1 MFIASAR
8 SAAWSLYRVQFI
20 RVYVVE
26 DRMSDARARAP
37 CRRDV
42 SPFASRDNELLCPVG
57 RLLFGS
63 RDVAMEIRETLLLS
77 FFLFFFSI
85 VCALLCCLGKGNTL
99 FDFASPFCTRKPS
112 NAASC
117 SMSYVSTGNILENWR
132 TSNARYEVDRWNF
145 IFHTRNWILTI
156 SAEKGTGKKVPMV
169 SFVL

>member
-77 FFLFFFSI
+77 FFFSFSI
-85 VCALLCCLGKGNTL
+85 VCALLCSLGKGNTL
-99 FDFASPFCTRKPS
+99 FDFASPSCTRKPS

-132 TSNARYEVDRWNF
+132 MSNARYEVDRWNF
-145 IFHTRNWILTI
+145 IFYTRNWILTI

>member
-8 SAAWSLYRVQFI
+8 SAAWSLYRLQFI
-20 RVYVVE
+20 RVCVVE

-77 FFLFFFSI
+77 FFFSFSI
-85 VCALLCCLGKGNTL
+85 VCALLCSLGKGNTL
-99 FDFASPFCTRKPS
+99 FDFASPSCTRKPS

-132 TSNARYEVDRWNF
+132 MSNSRYEVDRWNF

>member
-63 RDVAMEIRETLLLS
+63 RDVAMEIRETLLL
-77 FFLFFFSI
+77 FFFFFSI

-99 FDFASPFCTRKPS
+99 FDFASPSCTRKPS

>member
-77 FFLFFFSI
+77 FFFFFFYRLCSSLLLGEGEYALRLRVSI
-85 VCALLCCLGKGNTL
+85 LHTQAFECRLLLDVLRFNWKY
-99 FDFASPFCTRKPS
+99 PRE
-112 NAASC
+112 
-117 SMSYVSTGNILENWR
+117 LENVER
-132 TSNARYEVDRWNF
+132 AIRSRPLEFYF
-145 IFHTRNWILTI
+145 PY
-156 SAEKGTGKKVPMV
+156 S
-169 SFVL
+169 

>member
-63 RDVAMEIRETLLLS
+63 RDVAMEIRETLLL
-77 FFLFFFSI
+77 FFFFFSI
-85 VCALLCCLGKGNTL
+85 VCALLCCLGKENTL
-99 FDFASPFCTRKPS
+99 FDFASPSCTRKPS

>member
-63 RDVAMEIRETLLLS
+63 RDVAMVIRETLLLS
-77 FFLFFFSI
+77 FFFFFFFRLCSSLQLGEGEYALRLRVSI
-85 VCALLCCLGKGNTL
+85 LHTQAFERRRLLLDVLRFNSKY
-99 FDFASPFCTRKPS
+99 PRE
-112 NAASC
+112 
-117 SMSYVSTGNILENWR
+117 LENVER
-132 TSNARYEVDRWNF
+132 AIRSRPLEFYF
-145 IFHTRNWILTI
+145 PY
-156 SAEKGTGKKVPMV
+156 S
-169 SFVL
+169 

>member
-77 FFLFFFSI
+77 FFFFFFRLCSSLQLGEGEYSLRLRVSI
-85 VCALLCCLGKGNTL
+85 LHTQAFECRLLLML
-99 FDFASPFCTRKPS
+99 
-112 NAASC
+112 
-117 SMSYVSTGNILENWR
+117 SYVSTRNILENWR
-132 TSNARYEVDRWNF
+132 MSNARYEVDRWNF

>member
-77 FFLFFFSI
+77 LFFFLFLSSVLFFAAWGRGIRSSTSRLHLAHASLRMPPLARCLTFQLEISSRIGECRTRDTKSTVGILFSI
-85 VCALLCCLGKGNTL
+85 LV
-99 FDFASPFCTRKPS
+99 
-112 NAASC
+112 
-117 SMSYVSTGNILENWR
+117 TG
-132 TSNARYEVDRWNF
+132 Y
-145 IFHTRNWILTI
+145 
-156 SAEKGTGKKVPMV
+156 
-169 SFVL
+169 

>member
-37 CRRDV
+37 CRRDL

-63 RDVAMEIRETLLLS
+63 RDVAMVIRETLLLS
-77 FFLFFFSI
+77 FFFLFLSSVLFFAAWGRGIRSSTSRFHLAHASLRTPPPLARCLTFQLEISSRIGECRTHDTNSTVGILFSI
-85 VCALLCCLGKGNTL
+85 LV
-99 FDFASPFCTRKPS
+99 
-112 NAASC
+112 
-117 SMSYVSTGNILENWR
+117 TG
-132 TSNARYEVDRWNF
+132 Y
-145 IFHTRNWILTI
+145 
-156 SAEKGTGKKVPMV
+156 
-169 SFVL
+169 

>member
-77 FFLFFFSI
+77 FFFLFLSSVLFFATWGRGILFSTSRLHVAHASLRMPPLARCLTFQLEISSRIGECRTRDTKSTVGILFSI
-85 VCALLCCLGKGNTL
+85 LV
-99 FDFASPFCTRKPS
+99 
-112 NAASC
+112 
-117 SMSYVSTGNILENWR
+117 TG
-132 TSNARYEVDRWNF
+132 Y
-145 IFHTRNWILTI
+145 
-156 SAEKGTGKKVPMV
+156 
-169 SFVL
+169 

>member
-77 FFLFFFSI
+77 FFFLFLSSVLFFATWGRGILSSTSRLHVAHASLRMPPLARCLTFQLEISSRIGECRTRDTKSTVGILFSI
-85 VCALLCCLGKGNTL
+85 LV
-99 FDFASPFCTRKPS
+99 
-112 NAASC
+112 
-117 SMSYVSTGNILENWR
+117 TG
-132 TSNARYEVDRWNF
+132 Y
-145 IFHTRNWILTI
+145 
-156 SAEKGTGKKVPMV
+156 
-169 SFVL
+169 